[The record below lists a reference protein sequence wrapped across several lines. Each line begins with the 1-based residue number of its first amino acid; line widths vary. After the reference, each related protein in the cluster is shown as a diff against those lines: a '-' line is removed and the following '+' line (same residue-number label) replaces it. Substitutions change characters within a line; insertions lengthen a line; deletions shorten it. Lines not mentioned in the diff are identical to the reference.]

1 MRVIDSADADAAR
14 AAAAAVREGLL
25 VVLPTDT
32 VYGLGADPRSP
43 RAVDRL
49 LTAKGRGRDKPS
61 PVLVASV
68 AQAEEL
74 AREAP
79 DVAKAL
85 MAEFWPGALTLVLP
99 SERLGWDL
107 GETNGTIALRMPNH
121 PAALEL
127 LKEAGPLA
135 VSSANLSG
143 RPPAATVGEA
153 VEQLGGKV
161 AVYLDGGS
169 CPGGAP
175 STIVSFDGGLM
186 RVLREGGVGRG
197 ELARFG
203 DVA

>member
-1 MRVIDSADADAAR
+1 MRVIDSADAAAIG
-14 AAAAAVREGLL
+14 AAAAAVREGSL

-32 VYGLGADPRSP
+32 VYGVGADPRSP

-61 PVLVASV
+61 PVLVASA

-85 MAEFWPGALTLVLP
+85 MGEFWPGALTLVLP

-121 PAALEL
+121 PLALEL
-127 LKEAGPLA
+127 LEEAGPLA

-143 RPPAATVGEA
+143 RPPAATAGEA
-153 VEQLGGKV
+153 VEQLGEKGG
-161 AVYLDGGS
+161 VYLGGGACSGGS
-169 CPGGAP
+169 P

>member
-32 VYGLGADPRSP
+32 VYGLGADPRSL

-85 MAEFWPGALTLVLP
+85 MAEFWPGALTF
-99 SERLGWDL
+99 RTAW
-107 GETNGTIALRMPNH
+107 M
-121 PAALEL
+121 
-127 LKEAGPLA
+127 GPW
-135 VSSANLSG
+135 
-143 RPPAATVGEA
+143 
-153 VEQLGGKV
+153 
-161 AVYLDGGS
+161 
-169 CPGGAP
+169 
-175 STIVSFDGGLM
+175 
-186 RVLREGGVGRG
+186 
-197 ELARFG
+197 
-203 DVA
+203 